1 MKLTQGFKLISRS
14 KSFSLNLFSFF
25 VLIIADIFLSTIIF
39 YGLSEQINQ
48 LTNEYEYFPHKYRQA
63 FIYSAWVENNI
74 INKISDNVLDAPIY
88 YEKAKHKKRHPV
100 CDEFDSKIDDI
111 KENEIVV
118 KLFEKR
124 KRLQSVY
131 QNYDDYQKNKLNLAE
146 TTYNDIQKITKR
158 IEEYLVV
165 QTTINFVFSEQ
176 KKSYVDDIKAYKR
189 IFAFKRT
196 GYGFLFLLPII
207 GLLYFWNMRANKRG
221 RTLSIIISS
230 HFIIIALLPIL
241 FETMRLLLEFLPNVL
256 FKTIYDFLIN
266 SRLISL
272 WYYMVILIIVIAI
285 TILIWF
291 LQNKIFTQK
300 KYLRNR
306 IQKSKC
312 TQCGIKINYK
322 YEFCPNCG
330 NNLLKNCHHCKE
342 LTIEGYE
349 YCQNCGK

>member
-1 MKLTQGFKLISRS
+1 MKLIQGFKLISRS

-25 VLIIADIFLSTIIF
+25 VLILADIFLATIIF
-39 YGLSEQINQ
+39 YGLSEQISQ

-63 FIYSAWVENNI
+63 FIQSTWVENNI
-74 INKISDNVLDAPIY
+74 ITEISDCVLDAPIY
-88 YEKAKHKKRHPV
+88 YEKPKHKKRHPI
-100 CDEFDSKIDDI
+100 CDAFDSKINDI
-111 KENEIVV
+111 NGNEAVV
-118 KLFEKR
+118 KMFEKR

-131 QNYDDYQKNKLNLAE
+131 RNYDDYQKNKLNLAE
-146 TTYNDIQKITKR
+146 PTYNDIQKITKQ
-158 IEEYLVV
+158 IEEHPVV
-165 QTTINFVFSEQ
+165 QTIINFVFSEQ
-176 KKSYVDDIKAYKR
+176 KKSYINDIKAYKR

-207 GLLYFWNMRANKRG
+207 GLLYFWNVRSNKRG
-221 RTLSIIISS
+221 RNLSIIISS

-266 SRLISL
+266 SKLISL
-272 WYYMVILIIVIAI
+272 WYYMVIAIIVIAI
-285 TILIWF
+285 TILIWV

-300 KYLRNR
+300 RYLRNR
-306 IQKSKC
+306 IQKAKC
-312 TQCGIKINYK
+312 TQCGIKTNYR

-330 NNLLKNCHHCKE
+330 NNLLKNCNHCNK